1 MSNYTY
7 HAVSSANAFGGQPA
21 DYYELHRWLDR
32 GRRGTDRLLHRM
44 LAHHTQGIDDAV
56 ALFGDVITSSAGRKV
71 PTSLLAHQ
79 HIIEDLGFV
88 PVLEHYMELLQC
100 PRWASKPAKLLHS
113 KLLEHPAL
121 HTNNDN

>member
-7 HAVSSANAFGGQPA
+7 HAISSANAFGGNPE
-21 DYYELHRWLDR
+21 DYYALHRWMDR

-44 LAHHTQGIDDAV
+44 LAHHTQGIDDAI
-56 ALFGDVITSSAGRKV
+56 AIFGDAITNSTGRKV
-71 PTSLLAHQ
+71 PTSLLTRQ

-88 PVLEHYMELLQC
+88 PVLEHYMELLHC

-113 KLLEHPAL
+113 KLALAPA
-121 HTNNDN
+121 DAGEP